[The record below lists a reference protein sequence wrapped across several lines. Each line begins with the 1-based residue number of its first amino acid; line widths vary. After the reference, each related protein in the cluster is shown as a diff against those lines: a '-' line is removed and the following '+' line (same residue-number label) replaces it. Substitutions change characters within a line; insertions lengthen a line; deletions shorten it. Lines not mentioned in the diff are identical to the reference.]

1 MPDTKD
7 RARLADVAE
16 GVVVADF
23 ADSEQRARLV
33 VSLSIVSGGDR
44 EERVDR
50 AVREPLRWVGD
61 TVLAQIVVYEGE
73 VIRSVE
79 LLGRPRRMRSHRRR

>member
-1 MPDTKD
+1 MPDTED

-23 ADSEQRARLV
+23 ANSEQRARLV
-33 VSLSIVSGGDR
+33 VSLSVVCGSDR

-50 AVREPLRWVGD
+50 AVREPLHRVGD
-61 TVLAQIVVYEGE
+61 TVLAQVVVYEWD
-73 VIRSVE
+73 ISKSVE
-79 LLGRPRRMRSHRRR
+79 LLGRPRRMRSHRHR

>member
-1 MPDTKD
+1 MPDTED
-7 RARLADVAE
+7 RARLADVTE

-33 VSLSIVSGGDR
+33 VSLSIVSGSDR

-50 AVREPLRWVGD
+50 AVREPLRRVGD
-61 TVLAQIVVYEGE
+61 TVLAQVVVYERE
-73 VIRSVE
+73 ISKSVE
-79 LLGRPRRMRSHRRR
+79 LLGHPRRMRSHRRK

>member
-1 MPDTKD
+1 MPDTD
-7 RARLADVAE
+7 NRARLADVTE

-33 VSLSIVSGGDR
+33 VPLSVVCGSDR

-50 AVREPLRWVGD
+50 AVRKPLRRVGD
-61 TVLAQIVVYEGE
+61 TVLAQVVVYEGE
-73 VIRSVE
+73 ISKSVE
-79 LLGRPRRMRSHRRR
+79 LLGCLRRMRSHRHR